1 MTQKN
6 LAARNAGSQI
16 AHFEEVPP
24 EKPSVKQMGF
34 NGSLTVGLLIILI
47 FIGGFG
53 TWAALAPLESAAIAT
68 GEVIVE
74 GNRRSVEHLEGGIVR
89 DILVKDGTEVEA
101 GEALIIL
108 EDTQARASLQLL
120 EKRWLDDSALAARLE
135 AEQKDAAAITFPDW
149 LLKKASEDPG
159 AASVVET
166 QKAIFESRAATLD
179 SQQSML
185 ARRTDQFQE
194 EIAGLNAEIAAIDQ
208 ELVHI
213 RAELTDVQNLVNRG
227 LARRERLYGLHRQEA
242 SILGRRGR
250 NIALVARAEQ
260 SISEN
265 ELRSETIKIESRER
279 AIRELRDVQAQ
290 LADVSERRLAAQ
302 DILDRTVIDAPVSGS
317 VVNLQIHTNGDVI
330 SPGQPLMEIVPS
342 GEKLVVQARIDPID
356 IDVVKAKLPARIR
369 LTALSARTTPELEA
383 VVEQVSADRLI
394 DEQTGMIFYRA
405 RVHVGDDQLARLE
418 GQKLFP
424 GMPVEVMIATGET
437 TLLDYLVQPITD
449 LMRRGLSES

>member
-6 LAARNAGSQI
+6 LTARNAGSQI

-101 GEALIIL
+101 GEALIVL

-194 EIAGLNAEIAAIDQ
+194 EIVGLNAEIAAIDQ